1 MKKTK
6 YKFTFQIYKHYI
18 TEWEEDTKLVGT
30 FHNTATSEKKAIN
43 NICWREDFRNHY
55 GADYTIKY
63 TYKLLDCEE
72 EKLIEEEQEPIREW
86 PVDEDGD
93 PLPLRK
99 RENGIDYILTD
110 NGEYTE
116 VYD

>member
-1 MKKTK
+1 MKTK
-6 YKFTFQIYKHYI
+6 YKYTFQIIVTISTDWETNRYI
-18 TEWEEDTKLVGT
+18 KGT
-30 FHNTATSEKKAIN
+30 YSSVATSEKKAIN
-43 NICWREDFRNHY
+43 NICFREGFRNHDDGEQY
-55 GADYTIKY
+55 VEY
-63 TYKLLDCEE
+63 TYKLLEVEE
-72 EKLIEEEQEPIREW
+72 EKLIEEEQKPIREW